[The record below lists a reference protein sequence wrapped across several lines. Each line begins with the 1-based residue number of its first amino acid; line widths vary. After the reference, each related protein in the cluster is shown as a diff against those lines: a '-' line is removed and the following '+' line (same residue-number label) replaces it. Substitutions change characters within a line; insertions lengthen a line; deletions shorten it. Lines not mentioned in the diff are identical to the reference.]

1 MQSEAQAPEQATPF
15 LQMRIGLAFQLEGKQ
30 AQMTFADLPYNLP
43 IGGHVS
49 GLGRVQHAEFPMAS
63 GDAPED
69 EFTAFL
75 TIILERI
82 RTHSAYGTI
91 AYACINCA
99 ISMSYSWQ
107 AARRSSRSRFCAC
120 GSRATPA
127 WAASLPLAARADRRL
142 QGRLCPAHQ

>member
-1 MQSEAQAPEQATPF
+1 
-15 LQMRIGLAFQLEGKQ
+15 
-30 AQMTFADLPYNLP
+30 MTFADLPYNLP

-63 GDAPED
+63 GELSED

-82 RTHSAYGTI
+82 RTHSADGTI
-91 AYACINCA
+91 AYGCMDWRHLYELLVAGR
-99 ISMSYSWQ
+99 
-107 AARRSSRSRFCAC
+107 AASSRSRICAC

-127 WAASLPLAARADRRL
+127 WAASTARSTS
-142 QGRLCPAHQ
+142 

>member
-1 MQSEAQAPEQATPF
+1 MHPWVRPNRPPHFS
-15 LQMRIGLAFQLEGKQ
+15 RCKSGLAFQLEGKQ

-63 GDAPED
+63 GELSED

-82 RTHSAYGTI
+82 RTHSADGTI
-91 AYACINCA
+91 AYACMDWRHLYELLVA
-99 ISMSYSWQ
+99 GR
-107 AARRSSRSRFCAC
+107 AAELALEESVRVGQEQRRH
-120 GSRATPA
+120 GQL
-127 WAASLPLAARADRRL
+127 LPLAARADRRL